1 MKAHNVSLWGE
12 ERLTLSQAIALT
24 IETMQAHA
32 SAYPHWV
39 VAFSGGKDSTTV
51 ATFLMHLIE
60 TRQLQAPRQFSAI
73 FADTGMEAPPLLFAA
88 LETLKTLAVRGAQT
102 QIVRPALDE
111 RFFVYMLGRGV
122 PPPKNGFRW
131 CTRLLKIKPMDLAL
145 PSIRETSDEKLL
157 LLTGVRE
164 GESAA
169 RDKRIA
175 LACSKDDTECGQG
188 YFHVNPSQ
196 AVDDVLAPILH
207 WRVCHVW
214 DWLTFFAPR
223 YGFQTAMA
231 AQLYGGDEAQE
242 TYARTGCIGCNLV
255 SEDKML
261 ARMLA
266 LPEWSYLTPLQRLR
280 SLYTELREP
289 RHRLRQDGT
298 KLLKDGSFPRHAMR
312 MGPLTLSARRYGL
325 AQIKALQEE
334 VNQQAQRSHRPPISL
349 VSEEEE
355 RRILELIEANTWPQG
370 WTGSEPRA
378 DLNIPHAV
386 SKDLYVLQNQWL
398 D

>member
-1 MKAHNVSLWGE
+1 MKARNVSLWGE
-12 ERLTLSQAIALT
+12 ERLTLEQAMALT

-60 TRQLQAPRQFSAI
+60 TGRLQAPRQFSVI

-88 LETLKTLAVRGAQT
+88 LETLKTLAARGVQAQV
-102 QIVRPALDE
+102 VRPALDE

-122 PPPKNGFRW
+122 PPPRNGFRW
-131 CTRLLKIKPMDLAL
+131 CTRLLKVKPMDLAL
-145 PSIRETSDEKLL
+145 SGIHEASGEKLL

-175 LACSKDDTECGQG
+175 LSCSKDDTECGQG
-188 YFHVNPSQ
+188 YFHLNPSQ

-223 YGFQTAMA
+223 YGFQTATV
-231 AQLYGGDEAQE
+231 AQIYGGDEAQE
-242 TYARTGCIGCNLV
+242 SYARTGCIGCNLV
-255 SEDKML
+255 SEDNML

-266 LPEWSYLTPLQRLR
+266 LPEWSYLAPLERLR
-280 SLYTELREP
+280 PLYAELREP
-289 RHRLRQDGT
+289 RHRLRQDGSQR
-298 KLLKDGSFPRHAMR
+298 LKDGSFPRHAMR
-312 MGPLTLSARRYGL
+312 MGPLTMAARHYGL
-325 AQIKALQEE
+325 AQIKALQQE
-334 VNQQAQRSHRPPISL
+334 VNQRARREGRPPISL
-349 VSEEEE
+349 ISEEEE

-378 DLNIPHAV
+378 DLTIPHAV
-386 SKDLYVLQNQWL
+386 SKDLFVLQTRWL
-398 D
+398 E

>member
-1 MKAHNVSLWGE
+1 MKARNVSLWGE
-12 ERLTLSQAIALT
+12 ERLTLEQAMALT

-32 SAYPHWV
+32 STYPHWV
-39 VAFSGGKDSTTV
+39 GAFSGGKDSTTV

-60 TRQLQAPRQFSAI
+60 TGHLQAPQQFSVI

-88 LETLKTLAVRGAQT
+88 LQTLKTLSARGVET
-102 QIVRPALDE
+102 QVVRPALDE

-131 CTRLLKIKPMDLAL
+131 CTRLLKVKPMDRVLS
-145 PSIRETSDEKLL
+145 SIREASNEKLL

-188 YFHVNPSQ
+188 YFHINPPG

-223 YGFQTAMA
+223 YGFQTALV
-231 AQLYGGDEAQE
+231 AQIYGGDEAQE

-266 LPEWSYLTPLQRLR
+266 LPAWRYLAPLQRLR
-280 SLYTELREP
+280 PLYVELREP

-298 KLLKDGSFPRHAMR
+298 KLLKDGSFPRNAMR
-312 MGPLTLSARRYGL
+312 MGPLTMEARRYGL
-325 AQIKALQEE
+325 AQIKALQQE
-334 VNQQAQRSHRPPISL
+334 VNRQALREGRPLISL

-355 RRILELIEANTWPQG
+355 RRILELIAANTWPQG
-370 WTGSEPRA
+370 WTGTEPRA

-386 SKDLYVLQNQWL
+386 SKDLYVLQSQWL